1 MTSWPGWLPGQGSR
15 VHVPALLK
23 PRLISGVLVDPSF
36 QSKMVNIWM
45 FSGGVWGTF
54 WTKASFFSLA
64 PLFAGSSKRNT
75 RRFITSALSP
85 FSYLIHVFFSF
96 EIGDVHSPV
105 PGVFQSTI
113 KTTIILVVSTAPPF
127 LLVSC
132 PLLAQFHLDLKG
144 RCLARRWLPYFYGSL
159 FLVVVYSWAL

>member
-1 MTSWPGWLPGQGSR
+1 MTFWPGWLPGQGSR

-64 PLFAGSSKRNT
+64 PLFAGSGKRDT
-75 RRFITSALSP
+75 RWLITICPESFP
-85 FSYLIHVFFSF
+85 YLIHML
-96 EIGDVHSPV
+96 SPLKLEMFTV
-105 PGVFQSTI
+105 RSPASSRASSTQPSSWSSQR
-113 KTTIILVVSTAPPF
+113 L
-127 LLVSC
+127 
-132 PLLAQFHLDLKG
+132 HLS
-144 RCLARRWLPYFYGSL
+144 SL
-159 FLVVVYSWAL
+159 FHTPCWPSSISA

>member
-1 MTSWPGWLPGQGSR
+1 MRLVSCSRDIELTSWPGWLPGQGSR

-64 PLFAGSSKRNT
+64 PLFAGSGKRDT
-75 RRFITSALSP
+75 RWLITICP
-85 FSYLIHVFFSF
+85 ESF
-96 EIGDVHSPV
+96 LLFNSRIVTLKLEMFHSPV
-105 PGVFQSTI
+105 PGVFLSIVKITV
-113 KTTIILVVSTAPPF
+113 ILVVSMA
-127 LLVSC
+127 
-132 PLLAQFHLDLKG
+132 
-144 RCLARRWLPYFYGSL
+144 LP
-159 FLVVVYSWAL
+159 